1 MPKLKIIQTTGYSR
15 RSHPY
20 GNRKPTSKNKT
31 TPVATK
37 LVTTMPTVTS
47 GEPINIILTE
57 RSNVKKGMI
66 EMKSKLKTG
75 MEPELKLK
83 SKLPTYVGKSQLEQ
97 SFGLY
102 AVANSRKIERTPRK
116 TQELEHREPKS
127 DSPNRCHQ
135 KSLSFRLL
143 VAGRS
148 ILSAQAPS
156 SGGTQNDLRKA
167 LAKLAKRCRRIDMSE
182 MDYKKPVEITPSQAR
197 DGKGILK
204 HSTSNRN
211 TPKKTVNFAPYS
223 QVRLY
228 ERDDYIE

>member
-1 MPKLKIIQTTGYSR
+1 MPKLKIIQTTGCSR

-20 GNRKPTSKNKT
+20 DNRKPTSKNKT

-37 LVTTMPTVTS
+37 LVTTMPTVNS

-66 EMKSKLKTG
+66 ELKSKLKTG
-75 MEPELKLK
+75 KEAELKLK
-83 SKLPTYVGKSQLEQ
+83 SKLPTYIRKNQFEQ
-97 SFGLY
+97 PFGLY
-102 AVANSRKIERTPRK
+102 GVANSRQIERTPQK
-116 TQELEHREPKS
+116 TQELNYRKPKS
-127 DSPNRCHQ
+127 DSTPNRCHQ

-156 SGGTQNDLRKA
+156 SEGTQNDLRKA
-167 LAKLAKRCRRIDMSE
+167 LAKLAKRCRRIE
-182 MDYKKPVEITPSQAR
+182 TACEKPVEKVTPCQAR